1 MTYQFSG
8 DDSPISVS
16 EKKARY
22 PLPPAACA
30 KQRKLLRPGPRV
42 ILDEFVDRFRKAG
55 TEKEVA
61 ITVRQLCEACSMTE
75 GSVKRA
81 IKTLV
86 DAGFIVVVTPGS
98 IDIKRKP
105 STYRLTMFAFRGE
118 EATHDYADAKEWR
131 RAGKRDRA
139 TAPMPRKVRV
149 SFEFAPDQL
158 VDAMEALT
166 PFTLAN
172 P

>member
-1 MTYQFSG
+1 MTDSMITG
-8 DDSPISVS
+8 DDSPFSVV
-16 EKKARY
+16 EKKQRY
-22 PLPPAACA
+22 PLPAACA

-42 ILDEFVDRFRKAG
+42 VFDEFVDRFRKAG
-55 TEKEVA
+55 TQKEVA
-61 ITVRQLCEACSMTE
+61 VTVRQLCESCSMSE

-105 STYRLTMFAFRGE
+105 ATYRLTMFAFRGK

-131 RAGKRDRA
+131 RAGKRDRSI
-139 TAPMPRKVRV
+139 APMPKKVRV
-149 SFEFAPDQL
+149 SFDLAPDQL